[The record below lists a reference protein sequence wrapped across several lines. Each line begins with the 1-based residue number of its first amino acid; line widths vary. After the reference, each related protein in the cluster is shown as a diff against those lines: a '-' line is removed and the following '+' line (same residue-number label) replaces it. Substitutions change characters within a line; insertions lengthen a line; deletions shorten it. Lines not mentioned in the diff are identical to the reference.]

1 MIILDASVVTKL
13 INTQEEDS
21 DKAAQL
27 LLDHINGK
35 EKIIVPSLLFLE
47 VANALA
53 TKSNLEAEYIKTGL
67 HLLYE
72 ANFLIYEIAESDL
85 AEAAIQAKEYRTS
98 VYDMVYAVIAK
109 NKECILIT
117 SDNKFANKVK
127 LSFVKVLSASK

>member
-1 MIILDASVVTKL
+1 MIIIDASVVTKL
-13 INTQEEDS
+13 INIQEEDS

-27 LLDHINGK
+27 LSNHINGK
-35 EKIIVPSLLFLE
+35 EKVTVPSLLFLE

-53 TKSNLEAEYIKTGL
+53 TKSNLEAEYIKRGL

-72 ANFLIYEIAESDL
+72 ANFVIYEITESDL
-85 AEAAIQAKEYRTS
+85 MDAAIQAKKYGTS

-109 NKECILIT
+109 NKKCILIT

-127 LSFVKVLSASK
+127 MSFVKALSTLK